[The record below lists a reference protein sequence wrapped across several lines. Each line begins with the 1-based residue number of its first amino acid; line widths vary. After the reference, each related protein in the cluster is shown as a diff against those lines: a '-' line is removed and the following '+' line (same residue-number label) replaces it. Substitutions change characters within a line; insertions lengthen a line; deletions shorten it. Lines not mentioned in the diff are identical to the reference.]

1 MKSQE
6 IEKTIKKVLL
16 EMGNPIEKINSTSLS
31 HINYSYDMVVRF
43 MQSLSPNQEVVSD
56 DEIEGLLMATE
67 QLIEVLG
74 GMASLDLGNIENI
87 RRRANG
93 HLVITDPFSL

>member
-1 MKSQE
+1 LQ
-6 IEKTIKKVLL
+6 
-16 EMGNPIEKINSTSLS
+16 TSLRS
-31 HINYSYDMVVRF
+31 QI
-43 MQSLSPNQEVVSD
+43 
-56 DEIEGLLMATE
+56 GLRE
-67 QLIEVLG
+67 ESKQLIEVLG